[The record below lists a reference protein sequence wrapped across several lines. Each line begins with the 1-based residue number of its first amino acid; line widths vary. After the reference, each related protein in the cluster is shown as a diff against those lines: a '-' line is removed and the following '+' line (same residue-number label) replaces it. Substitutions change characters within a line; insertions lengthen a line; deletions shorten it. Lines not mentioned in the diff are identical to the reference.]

1 MLFFLFL
8 FIFNQ
13 LHKHITISNQ
23 NQITLSRRKGNTT
36 RQSKHSLSE
45 LNLRSSPMRIDTPPT
60 TKQTEIVLV
69 EYSRRLSNRAT
80 SESGVHG
87 GSCIQ
92 LGGKGSF
99 KTPQMS
105 IHYSSTNQNPTRKS
119 EVAGIAQPC
128 FLNYNRTISSSGMSE
143 DLFSAHPDWD
153 VIVILLF
160 HQSIDRLFHLF
171 TPFHKLHKYFM
182 TFSTWKEW
190 RRCNPSP
197 NYHKCPIFHPSPSSI
212 SLLS

>member
-1 MLFFLFL
+1 METPLD
-8 FIFNQ
+8 
-13 LHKHITISNQ
+13 NQ
-23 NQITLSRRKGNTT
+23 NYLP
-36 RQSKHSLSE
+36 SKHSLSE
-45 LNLRSSPMRIDTPPT
+45 LNVRSSPMRIDTPPT

-105 IHYSSTNQNPTRKS
+105 IHYLSTNQNPTRKS

-128 FLNYNRTISSSGMSE
+128 FLNYYRTISSSGMSE
-143 DLFSAHPDWD
+143 DLFSAHPDWV
-153 VIVILLF
+153 VIVILSLPSIN
-160 HQSIDRLFHLF
+160 QSIIS
-171 TPFHKLHKYFM
+171 PFHIISH
-182 TFSTWKEW
+182 
-190 RRCNPSP
+190 
-197 NYHKCPIFHPSPSSI
+197 HSI
-212 SLLS
+212 NIL